1 MREFVYIVKAKQSNW
16 SNVSMKHLITF
27 IFLLALIGCSNGSRD
42 SQDSAG
48 VAPSEE
54 MATEGAA
61 VVKKPGYLDQPFR
74 SRVNQRGLYR
84 LVRSGGLIDDAST
97 STGKAVL
104 RPVIEL
110 VKSTSRIPLMKGAQ
124 IYLQYRL
131 WYLPD
136 RPAYIDLRRVLKHPD
151 MKLPDGSIAT
161 GSEYMLKQKV
171 SVNQAIGYTGY
182 GLDEDYELVEGDWVF
197 EIWYEGEKVI
207 DQKFTTYWPDE
218 AEIAKLAPVLALG
231 NDVMTQVDSP
241 VKPGSKGSWPV
252 MVVGDKEINESAALS
267 EMKRAIEDPD
277 NQNPPR

>member
-48 VAPSEE
+48 VAPPEE
-54 MATEGAA
+54 VATEGAA

-97 STGKAVL
+97 STGKAVS

-136 RPAYIDLRRVLKHPD
+136 RPAYIDLRRVLKHPE

-252 MVVGDKEINESAALS
+252 MVVGDKEIKESAVLS
-267 EMKRAIEDPD
+267 EMKRKIEDPD